1 MLIVDDNESV
11 RSVLA
16 AYMSRIAGW
25 STVLAAN
32 DATAAV
38 SLAQEH
44 DVDAIVLD
52 NYMPGGD
59 GIDVLPE
66 LRRLC
71 PNARIVMHTTDDS
84 GDLRAQAHEH
94 GADAVML
101 KGRPLDE
108 LAELLAAA

>member
-1 MLIVDDNESV
+1 MAGRSTMLIVDDNESV

-16 AYMSRIAGW
+16 SYMSRIAGW
-25 STVLAAN
+25 PTVLAAH

-38 SLAQEH
+38 SLAQEY

-52 NYMPGGD
+52 NYMPGRD

-84 GDLRAQAHEH
+84 GDLFAQAREH
-94 GADAVML
+94 GADVSC
-101 KGRPLDE
+101 R
-108 LAELLAAA
+108 